1 MNHDLVLK
9 CTRLRAS
16 SVLSQVSEARSF
28 DFAQDRLWATP
39 FLVVGQ
45 HPKTR
50 GTPFLVV
57 GQHPKTRGTRPF
69 TDRPIGRLIPALAS
83 RDGHARLL

>member
-50 GTPFLVV
+50 GT
-57 GQHPKTRGTRPF
+57 RPF